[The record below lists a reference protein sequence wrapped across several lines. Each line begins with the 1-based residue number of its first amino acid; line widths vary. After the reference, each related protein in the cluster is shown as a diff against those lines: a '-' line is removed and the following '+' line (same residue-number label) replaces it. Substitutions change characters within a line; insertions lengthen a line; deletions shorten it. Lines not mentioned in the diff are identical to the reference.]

1 MFIKI
6 FQQLS
11 ASDADIAGGKGASL
25 GEMIG
30 AGILVPEGFV
40 VTAEAFEKFLEET
53 DLNVEIDA
61 ILKTVD
67 TQKMHTVESAS
78 EKIQAL
84 ILEAKMPA
92 DIAIEIEKEFK
103 NLNTSLVAV
112 RSSATAED
120 GAEAAWA
127 GQLNSYLNTAKASLL
142 KNVQKCWASL
152 FTPRAIFYRFEKGL
166 HSTHISVAVVVQ
178 KMIQSEKSGIAFSV
192 HPVTEDHNQLIIEAG
207 WGLGEA
213 IVSGSVTPD
222 SYVVEK
228 EPRNILDINV
238 ATQTKGLFAKVDG
251 GNKWRDIPEP
261 KASSQVLSEKEILEL
276 AELILKIEKHYGFPC
291 DIEWAQE
298 GGKFY
303 ITQSRPITTLME
315 KKADRKE
322 EYVKIFNRSL
332 FLMGCQNYDLGERVE
347 MEKITPVRYF
357 MDPIL
362 HNLPGRGTDVYYNFT
377 DSKQDPK
384 LIAEYFNG
392 NREELL
398 KLKKEYCA
406 NCDLLRILI
415 FDLKHDDYR
424 KLFNLTI
431 KIWPLIALSNMLGDN
446 RDNIKGVDSDL
457 LELYREMRKYSDG
470 LIQNSHLRIAEIL
483 KKVVPEKY
491 KKYHK
496 YLKYEEVVNG
506 DYPTIEELKERQK
519 GFIFHKGKLFTGI
532 SLDDYAQKNNY
543 EFIGFKANNN
553 LSENSISGQIAYEG
567 KAKGY
572 VRIIF
577 EVEDMDRVN
586 EGDILV
592 TSMTTPDFLPAMNLA
607 SAFVTDEGGITCHAS
622 IVAREIKKPCIIG
635 TKIATQVLKEGDL
648 VEVDADNRVV
658 RILKKAE

>member
-1 MFIKI
+1 MFIKT

-25 GEMIG
+25 GEMTG
-30 AGILVPEGFV
+30 AGIPVPEGFV

-61 ILKTVD
+61 ILETVD

-84 ILEAKMPA
+84 IIEAKMPA
-92 DIAIEIEKEFK
+92 DIAIAIEKEFK
-103 NLNTSLVAV
+103 NLNTNLVAV

-127 GQLNSYLNTAKASLL
+127 GQLNSYLNTTKANLL

-166 HSTHISVAVVVQ
+166 HNTHISVAVVVQ

-192 HPVTEDHNQLIIEAG
+192 HPVTQDYNQLIIEAG
-207 WGLGEA
+207 FGLGEA

-222 SYVVEK
+222 AYVVEK
-228 EPRNILDINV
+228 EPRKILDINV
-238 ATQTKGLFAKVDG
+238 STQTKGIFGKVDG
-251 GNKWRDIPEP
+251 GNEWRDIPEP
-261 KASSQVLSEKEILEL
+261 QASSQVLSEKEILEL
-276 AELILKIEKHYGFPC
+276 SELILKIEKHYGFPC
-291 DIEWAQE
+291 DIEWVQE
-298 GGKFY
+298 GGMFY
-303 ITQSRPITTLME
+303 ITQSRPITTLVE
-315 KKADRKE
+315 KKTDQKE

-347 MEKITPVRYF
+347 MEKITLVGYF
-357 MDPIL
+357 MDPVL
-362 HNLPGRGTDVYYNFT
+362 HNLPDRGTDVYYNFT
-377 DSKQDPK
+377 DPRQDPK
-384 LIAEYFNG
+384 LISEYFND

-406 NCDLLRILI
+406 NCDLLRVLI
-415 FDLKHDDYR
+415 SDLKHDDYQ

-431 KIWPLIALSNMLGDN
+431 KVWPLIALSNMLGDN
-446 RDNIKGVDSDL
+446 RDNIKGVDEDL
-457 LELYREMRKYSDG
+457 LELYRGMRKYSDG

-483 KKVVPEKY
+483 KKIVPEEY

-506 DYPTIEELKERQK
+506 DYPTIEELQERQK
-519 GFIFHKGKLFTGI
+519 GFIFHKGKLFTGMT
-532 SLDDYAQKNNY
+532 LDEYAQKNNY
-543 EFIGFKANNN
+543 AFIGFKANDN
-553 LSENSISGQIAYEG
+553 LSENSIAGQIAYEG
-567 KAKGY
+567 KAKGR

-577 EVEDMDRVN
+577 EVDEINKVKK
-586 EGDILV
+586 GDILV

-607 SAFVTDEGGITCHAS
+607 RAFVTDEGGITCHAS

-635 TKIATQVLKEGDL
+635 TKIATQFLHDGDW
-648 VEVDADNRVV
+648 VEVDADKGIV
-658 RILKKAE
+658 RILGK